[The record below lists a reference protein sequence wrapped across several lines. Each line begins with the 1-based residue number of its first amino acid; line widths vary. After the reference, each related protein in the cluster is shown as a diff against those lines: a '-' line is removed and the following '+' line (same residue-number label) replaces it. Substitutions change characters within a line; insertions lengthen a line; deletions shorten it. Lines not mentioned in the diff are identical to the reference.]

1 MSRWVRH
8 FLVLLAATAVS
19 ATTLQA
25 QATGEIR
32 GRVISSDL
40 NAPLADATV
49 MVADQTVLSETGGFF
64 VVPNVAAGVHTL
76 RVQLIGYRTFE
87 TQVTVTAGG
96 SADIEA
102 RMQVAPME
110 MEPIVAIG
118 YGEVQTSEQTG
129 VVTSVPSEAFNTG
142 RIVTSEEL
150 IKGKVAGVQVTES
163 NGSEP
168 GGGTSVRIRGGT
180 SITSSNEPLYVIDGV
195 PLEVGGGLGALAG
208 NRSPLAFLNPDDIA
222 SFTVLKDAS
231 ATAIYG
237 SRGANGVILIE
248 TTSGRQSAG
257 GGARVT
263 YSGNFSG
270 STISGQPNILNASQF
285 RAAVAENAPQQV
297 QYLGTTDT
305 DWYDQVTE
313 NGFGQQHT
321 FGVAGGGDKMDFRVS
336 LGYLAQNGAVKLTN
350 FDRATL
356 NFAYNQLLFDDN
368 LNLSANLLG
377 SRAGTQRNGNRG
389 IGLATNMAPT
399 QPVLQ
404 AGSPY
409 GGYFEWDDNLA
420 TNNPVGE
427 TNLVFDEGVA
437 YRSIGNVTAEYAFP
451 FLQALS
457 VTGRFGYTALN
468 GDNAFF
474 APSISKFQ
482 TEAGQF
488 GTVSRANGT
497 EFSSLGDVF
506 FTYQENWGAHG
517 LNAVGGY
524 SYQQWRTDTAFQYAE
539 QLSTDLLGPYGIPSA
554 GFMRQTLDVQENK
567 LASWFGR
574 ANYSFADK
582 YMLTATVRSDG
593 SSRFGEDNRWGIFP
607 SVSGAW
613 RLSEESFMDGSSDW
627 LSDLRLRAS
636 WGRNGNQ
643 AFGNY
648 LFYKTFAFGENTAQA
663 QFGDSF
669 IPTVRPSATDP
680 NLKWEE
686 TSSWN
691 LGLDYGLKN
700 NRYWGSIEFYSKTT
714 DDLIFDVIVAGGSN
728 LSNVV
733 TTNVGSMK
741 NSGLELTLNAMFI
754 EGTGRGFTWDANF
767 NFAYNNN
774 ELTKINQFGG
784 GSEQILAGE
793 TISGGVGSFIQVLE
807 PGQDVNSFFVYEHKR
822 DGSGNPL
829 YEDANGDGSINDQ
842 DLYVDRNGDGII
854 NQDDRAA
861 TFSPQPDWIMGH
873 TSLMRYNDF
882 DFSLTLLANLGNYV
896 YNNVAS
902 STGFYDQLVDSARP
916 SNLHESVLT
925 TNFARPQYFSDY
937 YVENA
942 GFLRLQNI
950 ELGYTFRSALNGI
963 RVYGVVQNAF
973 TVTGYSG
980 VDPTASTNGID
991 NNRYPRTRTF
1001 TAGLS
1006 VLF

>member
-1 MSRWVRH
+1 
-8 FLVLLAATAVS
+8 VS
-19 ATTLQA
+19 ATALQA

-40 NAPLADATV
+40 AAPLADATV
-49 MVADQTVLSETGGFF
+49 MVAGQTVLSGAGGFF
-64 VVPNVAAGVHTL
+64 VVPDVPAGVHTL
-76 RVQLIGYRTFE
+76 RVSLIGYRSFE

-96 SADIEA
+96 SADVEA
-102 RMQVAPME
+102 RLQVAPME

-248 TTSGRQSAG
+248 TTSGRQAAG
-257 GGARVT
+257 GLTRVT
-263 YSGNFSG
+263 YSGNVSG
-270 STISGQPNILNASQF
+270 STISGQPDILNASQF
-285 RAAVAENAPQQV
+285 RTAVEENAPQQV

-305 DWYDQVTE
+305 DWYDAVTE

-336 LGYLAQNGAVKLTN
+336 LGYLAQDGAVKLTG
-350 FDRATL
+350 FERATL

-368 LNLSANLLG
+368 LNLSANVLG
-377 SRAGTQRNGNRG
+377 SRSESQRNGNRG
-389 IGLATNMAPT
+389 IALATNMAPT
-399 QPVLQ
+399 QPIYDET
-404 AGSPY
+404 SIY

-427 TNLVFDEGVA
+427 SNLVFDEGVG

-468 GDNAFF
+468 GENPFF

-497 EFSSLGDVF
+497 EFSWLGDAF

-539 QLSTDLLGPYGIPSA
+539 QLSTDLLGPWGVPSA
-554 GFMRQTLDVQENK
+554 GFQRQTLDVQENK

-582 YMLTATVRSDG
+582 YQLTATVRADG

-607 SVSGAW
+607 SFSGAW
-613 RLSEESFMDGSSDW
+613 RLSEESFMDGSNDW

-636 WGRNGNQ
+636 WGKNGNQ

-648 LFYKTFAFGENTAQA
+648 LFYKTYTFGENTAQA

-669 IPTVRPSATDP
+669 IPTVRPNAVDP
-680 NLKWEE
+680 DLKWEE

-691 LGLDYGLKN
+691 VGLDYGFNN
-700 NRYWGSIEFYSKTT
+700 NRYWGSIEFYNKTT

-741 NSGLELTLNAMFI
+741 NSGLELTLNAMFV
-754 EGTGRGFTWDANF
+754 EGQGGGFTWDANF

-784 GSEQILAGE
+784 GTEQILAGE

-822 DGSGNPL
+822 DGSGNPI
-829 YEDANGDGSINDQ
+829 YEDTNDDGSINDQ

-873 TSLMRYNDF
+873 TSLMRYKDF

-902 STGFYDQLVDSARP
+902 STGFYDQLVDSGRP

-950 ELGYTFRSALNGI
+950 ELGYTFQRALNGI

-973 TVTGYSG
+973 TITGYSG